1 MFNFPPGYVIFLCQ
15 STNLTLINLIYYG
28 PSPGLAACIHPQ
40 VSKKINH
47 SLEKYKSDQG
57 EGSKKSLIRQLCLP
71 HTRGTP
77 HLWPGQRHLYGQLCL
92 FIPMT
97 IQATPSSSTSH
108 FSPPPSPLCLRACQP
123 RKGSYIH
130 RSKSI
135 GVEPHSW
142 SRSFAG
148 QLTKLS

>member
-108 FSPPPSPLCLRACQP
+108 FSPPPISSLLASLSTAQRFIYTPIEIDRSRATLLE
-123 RKGSYIH
+123 
-130 RSKSI
+130 SI
-135 GVEPHSW
+135 VRW
-142 SRSFAG
+142 LAN
-148 QLTKLS
+148 